1 MKSLPGTG
9 GAAPP
14 AADPGA
20 PPLLQQC
27 AAGVLRLTLN
37 RPGRN
42 NPLCEEMLAALRAAL
57 HAAAGDPAVRV
68 IVLAGAGKAFCAG
81 HDLRQMQAKAS
92 PEYFRWLFGECARI
106 MEQIRTLPQPVI
118 ARVQGIATAGGCQ
131 LVAACD
137 LAVAADTARFAASG
151 INIGLF
157 CGTPAV
163 PMTRNMGQKQ
173 AFEMLFSGEFIDAA
187 GALERGLVNR
197 VVPLDQ
203 LDETIVAVAA
213 GIVAKPAPVVALGKS
228 LFYRQQEMGIAGAYQ
243 LAVEAMTANL
253 QLADTQEGIAA
264 FLQKR
269 KPAWGAD

>member
-1 MKSLPGTG
+1 MSEHSEVLY
-9 GAAPP
+9 AV
-14 AADPGA
+14 ADRVA
-20 PPLLQQC
+20 TI
-27 AAGVLRLTLN
+27 TLN
-37 RPGRN
+37 RPERMN
-42 NPLCEEMLAALRAAL
+42 TISPRMLSELTQFLLDADA
-57 HAAAGDPAVRV
+57 DPEVRV
-68 IVLAGAGKAFCAG
+68 VVLAGAGKAFCAG